1 MSRLIDRNHQAQLLR
16 KWGPILEA
24 GKRIRSQET
33 ACVLAQ
39 CLENTTKELV
49 RQGLLQEDVRGTTVS
64 TAAGKI
70 NPHATDGTG
79 GILKQTDPR
88 GVGNGDNYLPT
99 TVISMLRRIFP
110 DLIANELVAVQAMT
124 GPLGYAFAFRA
135 GYYTTQNPAYA
146 DYYKT
151 NTGKLGYDYKNGI
164 ADGREIGFDAPNTQW
179 TGVESKNKMDDN
191 PYWTAYAGDNSA
203 AFNGVG
209 RATEYQSE
217 WARLSDGTYPQAN
230 FQLIHTPVEAKSRKL
245 AATWSYEKAEDLEA
259 MHGLNVESEMTD
271 ILSYELGAAIDRQ
284 IVSEMVKAAVLG
296 QATADWSPAKA
307 DGLDQMGR
315 LATLLTQITI
325 EAEMIAIRSRRG
337 HANFV
342 IASPRVCA
350 LLQQLGMNKFVNFD
364 GSKNVPT
371 LPASGIGALQ
381 KIGLIND
388 GQQLLVR
395 DSYRDPSN
403 AEYALMG
410 YKGTKAGDSGLI
422 YCPYI
427 PISIVKIPDSDS
439 FNPQI
444 GARTRYGLL
453 NNPWDARNYYTFIR
467 ITGLDTP
474 YTPYAPKSE
483 RNFTAPVA
491 SVPPAEKPEDVF
503 VPGI

>member
-1 MSRLIDRNHQAQLLR
+1 MSKIIDRTQQARMLR
-16 KWGPILEA
+16 KWAPILEA

-33 ACVLAQ
+33 AYVLAQ
-39 CLENTTKELV
+39 CLENTSKELV
-49 RQGLLQEDVRGTTVS
+49 RKGLIQEDVRGTEVA

-70 NPHATDGTG
+70 NPFATDGKG
-79 GILKQTDPR
+79 GILKPTDPN

-99 TVISMLRRIFP
+99 TVIPMLRRIFP

-135 GYYTTQNPAYA
+135 GYYNVPPAGTGILGK
-146 DYYKT
+146 DYQ
-151 NTGKLGYDYKNGI
+151 NGI
-164 ADGREIGFDAPNTQW
+164 TDYREIGFDAPNTQW
-179 TGVESKNKMDDN
+179 TGVKGKGITTDEGE
-191 PYWTAYAGDNSA
+191 YWAAYAGEEKDTG
-203 AFNGVG
+203 AFDGVG
-209 RATEYQSE
+209 ANIGYQSE
-217 WARLSDGTYPQAN
+217 WARLSDGTYPQAE

-259 MHGLNVESEMTD
+259 MHGLNVESEMMD

-284 IVSEMVKAAVLG
+284 IVSEMVKSAITGKAV
-296 QATADWSPAKA
+296 AKWTPTEA

-364 GSKNVPT
+364 GAKNVPT

-395 DSYRDPSN
+395 DSYRAPGG

-427 PISIVKIPDSDS
+427 PISIVKVPDSDS

-453 NNPWDARNYYTFIR
+453 NNPWDARNYYTFIK
-467 ITGLDTP
+467 IDGIDGTVNTIGNG
-474 YTPYAPKSE
+474 KGK
-483 RNFTAPVA
+483 FTAPVA
-491 SVPPAEKPEDVF
+491 AVDKNAAPYI
-503 VPGI
+503 PGATEE

>member
-1 MSRLIDRNHQAQLLR
+1 MSKIIDRTQQARMLR
-16 KWGPILEA
+16 KWAPILEA

-33 ACVLAQ
+33 AYVLAQ

-49 RQGLLQEDVRGTTVS
+49 RKGLLQEDVRGTTVS
-64 TAAGKI
+64 TAAGTI
-70 NPHATDGTG
+70 APATDG
-79 GILKQTDPR
+79 ILKPTTPQ
-88 GVGNGDNYLPT
+88 GVGTGDNYLPT
-99 TVISMLRRIFP
+99 TVIPMLRRIFP

-135 GYYTTQNPAYA
+135 GYRNVPPAGTGILGK
-146 DYYKT
+146 DYQ
-151 NTGKLGYDYKNGI
+151 NGI
-164 ADGREIGFDAPNTQW
+164 MSDREIGFDAPETRW
-179 TGVESKNKMDDN
+179 TGVQGKDVADAE
-191 PYWTAYAGDNSA
+191 YWSAYAGEDPVDNNVD

-209 RATEYQSE
+209 APVGYQSE
-217 WARLSDGTYPQAN
+217 WARLSDGTYPQAS

-259 MHGLNVESEMTD
+259 MHGLNVESEMMD
-271 ILSYELGAAIDRQ
+271 ILSYELGAGIDRQ
-284 IVSEMVKAAVLG
+284 IVSEMVKSAITGKAV
-296 QATADWSPAKA
+296 AKWSPSEA

-364 GSKNVPT
+364 GAKNVPT

-395 DSYRDPSN
+395 DSYRAPGG

-427 PISIVKIPDSDS
+427 PISIVKVPDSDS

-453 NNPWDARNYYTFIR
+453 NNPWDARNYYTFIK
-467 ITGLDTP
+467 ITGIDGEVGTLGRRTG
-474 YTPYAPKSE
+474 K
-483 RNFTAPVA
+483 FTAPVA
-491 SVPPAEKPEDVF
+491 QVAKAEEF
-503 VPGI
+503 YVPGAEA

>member
-1 MSRLIDRNHQAQLLR
+1 MSRIIDRNHQAALLR

-49 RQGLLQEDVRGTTVS
+49 RQGLLKEDVRGTTVS

-70 NPHATDGTG
+70 NPFATDGTG
-79 GILKQTDPR
+79 GILKPTEPN

-99 TVISMLRRIFP
+99 TVIPMLRRIFP

-135 GYYTTQNPAYA
+135 GYYTSGNPKYDAYK
-146 DYYKT
+146 DY
-151 NTGKLGYDYKNGI
+151 NTGKLGYDFTEGI
-164 ADGREIGFDAPNTQW
+164 ASDREIGFNAPDTRW
-179 TGVESKNKMDDN
+179 TGVESQNKLDN
-191 PYWTAYAGDNSA
+191 DYWKAYAGNNSD

-209 RATEYQSE
+209 RTTEYQSE

-284 IVSEMVKAAVLG
+284 IVSEMVKAAVIG
-296 QATADWSPAKA
+296 GATADWSPTTA

-350 LLQQLGMNKFVNFD
+350 LLQQLGMSKYVNFD

-395 DSYRDPSN
+395 DSYRSPDAN
-403 AEYALMG
+403 GEYALMG

-467 ITGLDTP
+467 VKDIDGPVGTIGN
-474 YTPYAPKSE
+474 KE
-483 RNFTAPVA
+483 GQFTASVA
-491 SVPPAEKPEDVF
+491 DVKPAQSADEVF
-503 VPGI
+503 VPGV

>member
-1 MSRLIDRNHQAQLLR
+1 MLR
-16 KWGPILEA
+16 KWAPILEA

-49 RQGLLQEDVRGTTVS
+49 RQGILKEDVRGTEVA

-70 NPHATDGTG
+70 NPFDRGEGKG
-79 GILKQTDPR
+79 GILKPTDPN

-99 TVISMLRRIFP
+99 TVIPMLRRIFP

-135 GYYTTQNPAYA
+135 GYYTTGNPAYA
-146 DYYKT
+146 DNYNT
-151 NTGKLGYDYKNGI
+151 NTGKLGYDYKSGI
-164 ADGREIGFDAPNTQW
+164 ASDREIGFDAPETRW
-179 TGVESKNKMDDN
+179 TGVESKNKVDGEF
-191 PYWTAYAGDNSA
+191 WAAYAGANSD

-284 IVSEMVKAAVLG
+284 IVTEMVKAAILG
-296 QATADWSPAKA
+296 KATATWSPDKA
-307 DGLDQMGR
+307 DGIDQMGR

-371 LPASGIGALQ
+371 LPAAGIGALQ
-381 KIGLIND
+381 KVGLIND

-395 DSYRDPSN
+395 DSYRAPGGD
-403 AEYALMG
+403 EYVLMG

-453 NNPWDARNYYTFIR
+453 NNPWDARNYYTFIKVSG
-467 ITGLDTP
+467 ISDLE
-474 YTPYAPKSE
+474 YNFSE
-483 RNFTAPVA
+483 PHRTFTAPVA
-491 SVPPAEKPEDVF
+491 NVPRQGTAGAPEPF